1 MMKETEKILLVP
13 LDFLPLKTN
22 AYIVEGNALRTD
34 WESVTPKS
42 ELNYIMGNPPF
53 VGISGEARRRQ
64 MI

>member
-1 MMKETEKILLVP
+1 MLVP

-34 WESVTPKS
+34 WESVIPKS

-53 VGISGEARRRQ
+53 VGASVEKQDAGR
-64 MI
+64 